1 MRDDLREEGR
11 SDSIPDHGSTTRSRD
26 NKSTY
31 AQVLAA
37 WDAIAGLAKTIS
49 IHWIFHHCVVVAI
62 IVAAVLV
69 GIGTYPEFEHN
80 EAIAYMDW
88 IVLNIFIIECIIKIL
103 AEGRKPW
110 QYFTGHDR
118 LWNCFDFLIVIL
130 CLLPFAGAGAVF
142 LRILRL
148 SRLLKIV
155 RAIPSLN
162 MIIHG
167 LVGGLGAVVNILI
180 LCLIVFYLYGFIGM
194 MLYKESDPQHFNS
207 VFVAMMTMLRM
218 ATLEDWT
225 DVMYINLYGC
235 VNYGLDQSTPLLKHA
250 CNEKLGGGGNW
261 NFWMAILYFSSF
273 TLVSSLVMMALF
285 IGVITNSMQ
294 DAVEMMR
301 VQHESDVKE
310 RIRRRSVKKIGHM
323 KPGMSKLVST
333 AASAWA
339 SDDNDFFEK
348 LMFPHETSNPILF
361 YYIKFAALM
370 RKTVHTNQFRTV
382 ILVVILLAS
391 TLVGIEMDE
400 DVEVPTWVENIILF
414 IFTAEV
420 FAKLVARGLEPWLFF
435 KEGWNCFDALVVVVC
450 YLPFDWGGPML
461 GVVLRLLRVLRILKL
476 VNKLPKL
483 QIIVS
488 GLMVGFSSISFIAL
502 LLVMVFYF
510 FAIIAIILFRENDP
524 WHFGDLAVAMLT
536 LFRCATLED
545 WTDVLYINM
554 YGCDKFGYESLKMA
568 PLCVQPYGRKLLA
581 AAYFTTFILIA
592 SLVMLNLFIGVVTT
606 AIDSASNKIE
616 KRVRLKENLAHLQLE
631 NDLDD
636 KVMRRYKRLFQM
648 FDLDQ
653 SGDIELPELHAA
665 MGVMGMDMTEDDTL
679 AMMHKLDHD
688 GTNEIDMYEFC
699 KFIVKAGKEN
709 MEKMKAA
716 KNAIVFVQGVED
728 GVNESKNQHHFHI
741 PHLPHIVHPV
751 KPHVPHF
758 GRTAHKVGQL

>member
-1 MRDDLREEGR
+1 
-11 SDSIPDHGSTTRSRD
+11 
-26 NKSTY
+26 
-31 AQVLAA
+31 
-37 WDAIAGLAKTIS
+37 
-49 IHWIFHHCVVVAI
+49 
-62 IVAAVLV
+62 
-69 GIGTYPEFEHN
+69 
-80 EAIAYMDW
+80 
-88 IVLNIFIIECIIKIL
+88 
-103 AEGRKPW
+103 
-110 QYFTGHDR
+110 
-118 LWNCFDFLIVIL
+118 
-130 CLLPFAGAGAVF
+130 
-142 LRILRL
+142 
-148 SRLLKIV
+148 
-155 RAIPSLN
+155 
-162 MIIHG
+162 
-167 LVGGLGAVVNILI
+167 
-180 LCLIVFYLYGFIGM
+180 
-194 MLYKESDPQHFNS
+194 
-207 VFVAMMTMLRM
+207 
-218 ATLEDWT
+218 
-225 DVMYINLYGC
+225 
-235 VNYGLDQSTPLLKHA
+235 
-250 CNEKLGGGGNW
+250 
-261 NFWMAILYFSSF
+261 
-273 TLVSSLVMMALF
+273 
-285 IGVITNSMQ
+285 
-294 DAVEMMR
+294 
-301 VQHESDVKE
+301 
-310 RIRRRSVKKIGHM
+310 
-323 KPGMSKLVST
+323 
-333 AASAWA
+333 
-339 SDDNDFFEK
+339 
-348 LMFPHETSNPILF
+348 
-361 YYIKFAALM
+361 
-370 RKTVHTNQFRTV
+370 
-382 ILVVILLAS
+382 
-391 TLVGIEMDE
+391 
-400 DVEVPTWVENIILF
+400 
-414 IFTAEV
+414 
-420 FAKLVARGLEPWLFF
+420 
-435 KEGWNCFDALVVVVC
+435 
-450 YLPFDWGGPML
+450 ML